1 MARAYCI
8 KKRMVKNDVVTYI
21 LLNDGHSEVLEYSEN
36 NKVIGEKFVEVLNS
50 NTDNGCSYELIPIG

>member
-8 KKRMVKNDVVTYI
+8 KKRMVINGVTTYI

-36 NKVIGEKFVEVLNS
+36 NKSIGEKFVEVLNA
-50 NTDNGCSYELIPIG
+50 NTDNGCSYELIQIG